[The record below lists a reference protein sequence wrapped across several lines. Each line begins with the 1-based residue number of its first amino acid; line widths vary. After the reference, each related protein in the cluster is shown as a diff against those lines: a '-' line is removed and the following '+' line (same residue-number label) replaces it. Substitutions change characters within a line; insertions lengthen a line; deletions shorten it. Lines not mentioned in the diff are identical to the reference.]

1 MDNDTNNQLDIIRD
15 LLQKAHRLYIL
26 GRVRES
32 TQIFD
37 QACSIDGELV
47 VALLNSEEAE
57 HYNEIAK
64 HLGFSYAFLKL
75 HQYDEA
81 LAHCQ
86 IILEQDP
93 NNSNALNNSG
103 LALINI
109 GDFEAGITFLE
120 KAVKADPNGSTQVFN
135 LAAAKAEQEAKKQF
149 KNVSEILKVQY
160 QISKMKRII

>member
-26 GRVRES
+26 GRVKA

-64 HLGFSYAFLKL
+64 HLGFSYAFRISMMRLW
-75 HQYDEA
+75 
-81 LAHCQ
+81 
-86 IILEQDP
+86 
-93 NNSNALNNSG
+93 
-103 LALINI
+103 LI
-109 GDFEAGITFLE
+109 
-120 KAVKADPNGSTQVFN
+120 
-135 LAAAKAEQEAKKQF
+135 AK
-149 KNVSEILKVQY
+149 
-160 QISKMKRII
+160 